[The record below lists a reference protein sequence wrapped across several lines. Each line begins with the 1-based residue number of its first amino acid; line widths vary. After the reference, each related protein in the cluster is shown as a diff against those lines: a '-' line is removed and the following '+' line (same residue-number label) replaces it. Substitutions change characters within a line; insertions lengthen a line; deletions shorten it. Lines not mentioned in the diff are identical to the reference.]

1 MVMNRDDLTTGASM
15 DFTPPVSAFT
25 EQFSNM
31 SVNDKQWPDLGRDGD
46 SGSACGGHGRRR
58 RLDDRERRTRDSPR
72 ELTWE
77 ERIRKG
83 AVQKERVE
91 QRGFDRTERN
101 DRDNRESN
109 SLNGRYKGQRN
120 GRSIGTG
127 KTENNVKN
135 PPLPPVQERCP
146 TANRSSRDHPSRSFA
161 SRGNRVADKLCNFD
175 MGPRLTDA
183 QTPLSYRQG
192 IPLLVSRNAY
202 YPARPPPFVCIPQQ
216 DQRFRNT
223 WLDASL
229 AINYPSIPLMDC
241 AYAPCYRSRPPAS
254 GRSGY
259 RYQCSRS
266 NPARE
271 IAKLRVQLSSSMKL
285 GNYEPNVV
293 KSEHANDSEE
303 VWESETEEEKQKRW
317 DSGVYWPFEKA
328 NLEKKRLEEEEKKR
342 LEEEKMKRLEEEEK
356 KKPEE
361 EEEKRLEEEENGKLG
376 EEEKTKLV
384 EEEKR
389 ELEESQPAKETLED
403 AEDKTAGEDCAP
415 KAEKSAETETVLL
428 KEVAS

>member
-1 MVMNRDDLTTGASM
+1 M

-25 EQFSNM
+25 EQFNNM

-58 RLDDRERRTRDSPR
+58 RLDDRDRRTRDSPR

-91 QRGFDRTERN
+91 QRGFDRTDRN
-101 DRDNRESN
+101 DRDNRENN
-109 SLNGRYKGQRN
+109 SLNGRYKGQRSA
-120 GRSIGTG
+120 RSVGNG
-127 KTENNVKN
+127 KTENNGKDQS
-135 PPLPPVQERCP
+135 LPPVQERCP
-146 TANRSSRDHPSRSFA
+146 TANRSSRDHPSRSFG
-161 SRGNRVADKLCNFD
+161 SRGNRVVDKLCNFD
-175 MGPRLTDA
+175 MAPRLMDA
-183 QTPLSYRQG
+183 QTPLNYRQG

-241 AYAPCYRSRPPAS
+241 AYTPCYRSRPPAS

-259 RYQCSRS
+259 RYQCSKS

-271 IAKLRVQLSSSMKL
+271 IAKLRVQLNSNMKV
-285 GNYEPNVV
+285 GSYEPNMV
-293 KSEHANDSEE
+293 KSEHTNDDEE

-317 DSGVYWPFEKA
+317 DAGVYWPFERE

-342 LEEEKMKRLEEEEK
+342 LEEEEKKRLEEGENKSTEEDEK
-356 KKPEE
+356 KC
-361 EEEKRLEEEENGKLG
+361 REEEENSKLG
-376 EEEKTKLV
+376 EEEK
-384 EEEKR
+384 R
-389 ELEESQPAKETLED
+389 EFEESQPAEETLEN
-403 AEDKTAGEDCAP
+403 AESKSTGEDCDS
-415 KAEKSAETETVLL
+415 KGEKSAETETALL